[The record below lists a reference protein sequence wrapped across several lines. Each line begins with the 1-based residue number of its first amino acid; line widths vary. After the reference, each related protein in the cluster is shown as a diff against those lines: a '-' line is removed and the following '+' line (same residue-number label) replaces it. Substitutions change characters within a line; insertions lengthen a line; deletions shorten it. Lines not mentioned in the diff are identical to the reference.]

1 MRYKQI
7 IQKKYTWFNKSGSKQ
22 TEEEQEEDGGYD
34 NEQDEIGHI
43 YHTFLEHVIIL
54 LER

>member
-7 IQKKYTWFNKSGSKQ
+7 IQSKVHDS
-22 TEEEQEEDGGYD
+22 TKAKGEERKNNIEQEEI
-34 NEQDEIGHI
+34 EHI